1 MTLQLRTDEETLL
14 KQKQT
19 LAEEQAALQKRL
31 EDNQKVTDLAT
42 SNNSG
47 LVTKTS
53 DLVTNNSDLATSENR
68 SMALR
73 RENAELRVKV
83 DQMEGHV
90 ARLEEHYAQV
100 ADRLNFY
107 AAQLG
112 LPLTSR
118 Q

>member
-1 MTLQLRTDEETLL
+1 MAPQLRTDEETLL

-42 SNNSG
+42 SDN
-47 LVTKTS
+47 S
-53 DLVTNNSDLATSENR
+53 DLVTKNSYLVTKNSDLVTSEQR
-68 SMALR
+68 SVALR

-83 DQMEGHV
+83 GLMEGHV
-90 ARLEEHYAQV
+90 ARLEEGYAQV

-112 LPLTSR
+112 LDLTSR